1 MPTVA
6 YVAAGVVVSVH
17 LPRADATTTTVAAE
31 SAGATAAET
40 TTEATVKPDP
50 SPLTIAPKELLW
62 SLGSFLV
69 LLALM
74 RLVFYP
80 KLHGAMAAR
89 QDHIANRLAE
99 ADAVKASAQAEVADY
114 EAALAAVRAEGQAQV
129 DAANREVEGER
140 TTKMAEVNAAIAE
153 RRSAA
158 NAELDA
164 AKAAV
169 SGRVAEAAN
178 DVVVTAAGRVLGQA
192 PNGGLVTSAVEQA
205 MNAGVHS

>member
-6 YVAAGVVVSVH
+6 YVAAGAVVSVH
-17 LPRADATTTTVAAE
+17 LPQADATTTTVAAE
-31 SAGATAAET
+31 AAGATAAET
-40 TTEATVKPDP
+40 TTEATVKDP

-99 ADAVKASAQAEVADY
+99 ADAVKASAQAEVAAY
-114 EAALAAVRAEGQAQV
+114 QAALAAVRAEGQARV
-129 DAANREVEGER
+129 DAANREVEAER
-140 TTKMAEVNAAIAE
+140 STKLAEANATIAE
-153 RRSAA
+153 RRAA
-158 NAELDA
+158 ATAELEA

-169 SGRVAEAAN
+169 SGHVAEAAT
-178 DVVVTAAGRVLGQA
+178 DVVATAAGRVLGQ
-192 PNGGLVTSAVEQA
+192 PPDGGLVTTAVEQA
-205 MNAGVHS
+205 MSAGVAR